1 MPRVVVVG
9 PCSWNTLV
17 QLDALPPRHT
27 ATVFAAGHH
36 DGLGG
41 TSAGTAVTLAALG
54 VDVVL
59 STVLGADPE
68 ADRIRAA
75 LAHPRI
81 TLLDRP
87 AVAGRSERH
96 LNLMAGDERVSVYL
110 ELPTVEDPDVVDPR
124 VLDALADADVAVV
137 DLADHARPVL
147 AAARSLG
154 VPVWC
159 DVHDDDGVADY
170 QRPFAAAAD
179 VLQVCVA
186 RGWPTRPATCAQR
199 SQRGAR
205 LAVATR
211 GSAGALAADADGLR
225 TVGAPAVEV
234 VDTNGAGDAFGA
246 GLLAAHLAGLG
257 TADALATAA
266 ACGALAVGTAG
277 PRRPARDL
285 GAGPR
290 ARGAGRGQPPDTL
303 SSAAASS
310 RRKSSSS
317 SRLSSQR
324 SGSTG
329 RLGLPA
335 RPRGPSAG
343 SPGCGWSRSR
353 SASRSSS
360 SARLATIASR

>member
-17 QLDALPPRHT
+17 QLEALPPRHT
-27 ATVFAAGHH
+27 ATLFAAGHH

-59 STVLGADPE
+59 STVLGADAQ
-68 ADRIRAA
+68 ADRIRGA
-75 LAHPRI
+75 LTHPRI

-124 VLDALADADVAVV
+124 VLDALAGADAAVV

-179 VLQVCVA
+179 VLQVSAA
-186 RGWPTRPATCAQR
+186 RLADPVDHLRAAVE
-199 SQRGAR
+199 RGAR

-211 GSAGALAADADGLR
+211 GSEGALAVDADGLR
-225 TVGAPAVEV
+225 TVGAPAVDV

-266 ACGALAVGTAG
+266 ACGALAVGSAG
-277 PRRPARDL
+277 L
-285 GAGPR
+285 GAPQATWDQVR
-290 ARGAGRGQPPDTL
+290 ALAAQVQVSPPT
-303 SSAAASS
+303 
-310 RRKSSSS
+310 R
-317 SRLSSQR
+317 
-324 SGSTG
+324 
-329 RLGLPA
+329 
-335 RPRGPSAG
+335 
-343 SPGCGWSRSR
+343 
-353 SASRSSS
+353 
-360 SARLATIASR
+360 

>member
-1 MPRVVVVG
+1 MSRVVVVG

-17 QLDALPPRHT
+17 QLDELPPRHS
-27 ATVFAAGHH
+27 ATVFAADHH

-59 STVLGADPE
+59 CTVLGADDE

-81 TLLDRP
+81 TLLERP

-96 LNLMAGDERVSVYL
+96 LNLMARDERVSIYL
-110 ELPTVEDPDVVDPR
+110 ELPTVADPDAVDPR
-124 VLDALADADVAVV
+124 VRDALAGADAAVV

-147 AAARSLG
+147 AVARSLG

-159 DVHDDDGVADY
+159 DVHDDDGVAEY

-179 VLQVCVA
+179 VLQVSAA
-186 RGWPTRPATCAQR
+186 RLSDPAGHLRAAVG
-199 SQRGAR
+199 RGAR

-211 GSAGALAADADGLR
+211 GSEGAIAVDVDGLR
-225 TVGAPAVEV
+225 TVGAPEVAV

-257 TADALATAA
+257 TAEALATAA
-266 ACGALAVGTAG
+266 ACGALAVGTTG
-277 PRRPARDL
+277 L
-285 GAGPR
+285 GAPHATWDQVR
-290 ARGAGRGQPPDTL
+290 ALAAQVEVSPPT
-303 SSAAASS
+303 
-310 RRKSSSS
+310 R
-317 SRLSSQR
+317 
-324 SGSTG
+324 
-329 RLGLPA
+329 
-335 RPRGPSAG
+335 
-343 SPGCGWSRSR
+343 
-353 SASRSSS
+353 
-360 SARLATIASR
+360 

>member
-17 QLDALPPRHT
+17 QLDELPPRHT
-27 ATVFAAGHH
+27 ATVFAANHH

-59 STVLGADPE
+59 CTVLGADAE
-68 ADRIRAA
+68 AEAIRAA

-96 LNLMAGDERVSVYL
+96 VNLMARDERVSIYL
-110 ELPTVEDPDVVDPR
+110 ELPAVEDPDVVDPR
-124 VLDALADADVAVV
+124 VLDALAGADAAVV

-179 VLQVCVA
+179 VLQVSTA
-186 RGWPTRPATCAQR
+186 RLPDPAAHLR
-199 SQRGAR
+199 AAVERGAR

-225 TVGAPAVEV
+225 TVGSPAVDV

-257 TADALATAA
+257 TAEALAAA
-266 ACGALAVGTAG
+266 SACGALAVGTAG
-277 PRRPARDL
+277 L
-285 GAGPR
+285 GAPHATWDQVR
-290 ARGAGRGQPPDTL
+290 ALAAQVEVSPPT
-303 SSAAASS
+303 
-310 RRKSSSS
+310 R
-317 SRLSSQR
+317 
-324 SGSTG
+324 
-329 RLGLPA
+329 
-335 RPRGPSAG
+335 
-343 SPGCGWSRSR
+343 
-353 SASRSSS
+353 
-360 SARLATIASR
+360 

>member
-17 QLDALPPRHT
+17 QLDELPPRLS
-27 ATVFAAGHH
+27 ATVFASGHH

-59 STVLGADPE
+59 STVLGTDAE
-68 ADRIRAA
+68 AELIRAA
-75 LAHPRI
+75 LDHPRI
-81 TLLDRP
+81 TLLERR

-110 ELPTVEDPDVVDPR
+110 ELPAVADPDVVDPR
-124 VLDALADADVAVV
+124 VREALVGADAAVV

-147 AAARSLG
+147 AGARSLG

-179 VLQVCVA
+179 VLQVSTA
-186 RGWPTRPATCAQR
+186 RLTDPVGHLRAAVE
-199 SQRGAR
+199 RGAR

-211 GSAGALAADADGLR
+211 GGDGAFAVDAEGLR
-225 TVGAPAVEV
+225 TVGAPAVDV

-257 TADALATAA
+257 TADALASAA
-266 ACGALAVGTAG
+266 ACGALAVGTVG
-277 PRRPARDL
+277 L
-285 GAGPR
+285 GAPHATWDQVR
-290 ARGAGRGQPPDTL
+290 ALAAQVEVSPPT
-303 SSAAASS
+303 
-310 RRKSSSS
+310 R
-317 SRLSSQR
+317 
-324 SGSTG
+324 
-329 RLGLPA
+329 
-335 RPRGPSAG
+335 
-343 SPGCGWSRSR
+343 
-353 SASRSSS
+353 
-360 SARLATIASR
+360 